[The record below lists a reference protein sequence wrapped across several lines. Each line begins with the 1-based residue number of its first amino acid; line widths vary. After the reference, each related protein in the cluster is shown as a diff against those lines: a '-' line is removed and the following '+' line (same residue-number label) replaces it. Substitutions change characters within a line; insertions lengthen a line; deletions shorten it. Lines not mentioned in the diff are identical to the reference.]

1 MAATLAPDTL
11 EIVDTETPTEQEQ
24 DQIGFDIDYYPSDF
38 TLKGYYEEWHAQR
51 IILPEFQRAYV
62 WDQVRASK
70 LIESFLLGLPV
81 PGVFLYRHHATKK
94 LQVIDGHQRIITI
107 IRFFDDNFNGHPF
120 KLKNINAKWDGKT
133 FEQLSEPDQIELQHA
148 VLRATIVRQLNP
160 TDNSSIYHVFERLN
174 TGAVRLSPMELRK
187 CVYSGEF
194 FAFLEEL
201 NQDSEWRTILGSEQ
215 PDKRLR
221 DVELVLRFIAMR
233 EGWQRY
239 EKPMKT
245 FLNSNMANKQS
256 LDQNALRVYIDQ
268 IRGVFNRTCATVVR
282 ELGAR
287 PFHRNSR
294 ALNPSLLDSVMVA
307 ISTAEEDLTSEWR
320 TRYDALLSDD
330 VFNEASVTRNTSDT
344 QMVKQRFARAQEILL
359 GSR

>member
-1 MAATLAPDTL
+1 MDATLAHETL
-11 EIVDTETPTEQEQ
+11 ELVDAETPTEQEE
-24 DQIGFDIDYYPSDF
+24 DQIGYDIDYYPSDF
-38 TLKGYYEEWHAQR
+38 TLRGYYEEWNAKR
-51 IILPEFQRAYV
+51 IILPEFQRAYI

-107 IRFFDDNFNGHPF
+107 IRFFDGTFNGHSF
-120 KLKNINAKWDGKT
+120 RLKNINPKWDGKT

-160 TDNSSIYHVFERLN
+160 NDNSSIYHVFERLN
-174 TGAVRLSPMELRK
+174 TGGVRLSPMEVRK

-201 NQDSEWRTILGSEQ
+201 NQDSEWRTILGSEL

-221 DVELVLRFIAMR
+221 DVELVLRFIAMG
-233 EGWQRY
+233 EGWEHY

-245 FLNSNMANKQS
+245 FLNSFMVNRQS
-256 LDQNALRVYIDQ
+256 LDQNALRLYIDQ
-268 IRGVFNRTCATVVR
+268 TRGMFNQTCATVVR
-282 ELGAR
+282 ELGEK

-307 ISTAEEDLTSEWR
+307 ISRAGEDIASEWR

-330 VFNEASVTRNTSDT
+330 VFSEASVTRNTSDT
-344 QMVKQRFARAQEILL
+344 QMVKQRFARAQELLL

>member
-1 MAATLAPDTL
+1 
-11 EIVDTETPTEQEQ
+11 
-24 DQIGFDIDYYPSDF
+24 
-38 TLKGYYEEWHAQR
+38 
-51 IILPEFQRAYV
+51 
-62 WDQVRASK
+62 
-70 LIESFLLGLPV
+70 
-81 PGVFLYRHHATKK
+81 
-94 LQVIDGHQRIITI
+94 
-107 IRFFDDNFNGHPF
+107 
-120 KLKNINAKWDGKT
+120 
-133 FEQLSEPDQIELQHA
+133 
-148 VLRATIVRQLNP
+148 
-160 TDNSSIYHVFERLN
+160 
-174 TGAVRLSPMELRK
+174 MEVRK

-215 PDKRLR
+215 PDQRLR

-233 EGWQRY
+233 EEWQSY

-256 LDQNALRVYIDQ
+256 LDQNALRVYTDQ
-268 IRGVFNRTCATVVR
+268 IRETFNRTCATVVR
-282 ELGAR
+282 ELGER
-287 PFHRNSR
+287 PFHRKSR

-307 ISTAEEDLTSEWR
+307 ISTAEEDLAAEWR

>member
-1 MAATLAPDTL
+1 MDATLARDAL
-11 EIVDTETPTEQEQ
+11 KIVDTETPTEQEQ

-38 TLKGYYEEWHAQR
+38 TLNGYYEEWNSQR

-94 LQVIDGHQRIITI
+94 LQVIDGHQRIVTV
-107 IRFFDDNFNGHPF
+107 IRFFDDNFNGHRF
-120 KLKNINAKWDGKT
+120 KLKNINPRWDGKS
-133 FEQLSEPDQIELQHA
+133 FEQLSEPDRIELQHT

-160 TDNSSIYHVFERLN
+160 NDNSSIYHVFERLN
-174 TGAVRLSPMELRK
+174 TGAVRLSPMEVRK

-201 NQDSEWRTILGSEQ
+201 NQDSEWRKILGSQQ

-221 DVELVLRFIAMR
+221 DVELVLRFISMR
-233 EGWQRY
+233 EGWQSY

-245 FLNSNMANKQS
+245 FLNSVMANKQS
-256 LDQNALRVYIDQ
+256 LDPNASRVYTDQ
-268 IRGVFNRTCATVVR
+268 IRETFHRTCATVVR
-282 ELGAR
+282 ELGER
-287 PFHRNSR
+287 PFHRTSR

-307 ISTAEEDLTSEWR
+307 ISTSEEEVVSEWR
-320 TRYDALLSDD
+320 TRYDVLLSDE

-344 QMVKQRFARAQEILL
+344 QMVKQRFARAREILL
-359 GSR
+359 GFR

>member
-1 MAATLAPDTL
+1 MDATLAHDTL

-24 DQIGFDIDYYPSDF
+24 DQIGSDINYYPSDF
-38 TLKGYYEEWHAQR
+38 TLRGYYEEWNARR
-51 IILPEFQRAYV
+51 IIPSEFQRAYV

-70 LIESFLLGLPV
+70 LIESFLFGLPV

-94 LQVIDGHQRIITI
+94 LQVIDGLQRIITI
-107 IRFFDDNFNGHPF
+107 VRFFDGTFDGHPF
-120 KLKNINAKWDGKT
+120 KLKNINPKWEGRT
-133 FEQLSEPDQIELQHA
+133 FKQLTEPDQIELQHA
-148 VLRATIVRQLNP
+148 VLRATIVRQLIP
-160 TDNSSIYHVFERLN
+160 HDNSSIYHVFERLN
-174 TGAVRLSPMELRK
+174 TGAVQLSAMEVRK

-201 NQDSEWRTILGSEQ
+201 NQDSEWRTILGAEQ
-215 PDKRLR
+215 PDSRLR

-245 FLNSNMANKQS
+245 FLNSVMAKKQG
-256 LDQNALRVYIDQ
+256 LDQNGLRAYIDQ
-268 IRGVFNRTCATVVR
+268 TRRMFNRTCATVVR
-282 ELGAR
+282 ELGER
-287 PFHRNSR
+287 PFHRRSR

-307 ISTAEEDLTSEWR
+307 ISTSEDDLTAEWR
-320 TRYDALLSDD
+320 TRYDALLADD
-330 VFNEASVTRNTSDT
+330 TFNQASVTRNTSDT

-359 GSR
+359 QSR